1 MPDWSGIGEEIKK
14 TGSTFDVIRRQYIKQ
29 LSEHTNRNV
38 IIYYSGWLQKNI
50 EGIDVND
57 ADKNGFMTVI
67 HGLNKKKGLDLIL
80 HTPGGNTAATESIVD
95 YLRSVFGTNIR
106 AFIPQLAMSAGTMI
120 ACSCK
125 EIFMGLQSSLGPID
139 PQLGGIPAH
148 GLVEEFNR
156 AHNEI
161 KKAVFDANSN
171 PQNINLLAEY
181 QAKIATWQPIISKYN
196 PTLIGECE
204 KAIAW
209 SHDMVESWLRS
220 GMFENDDNKEN
231 KIKKI
236 LTELCDHS
244 VSKSHARHLPIKKCQ
259 DIGLKVI
266 SLESDNTLQDL
277 VLSIHHSCIHT
288 LSGTQ
293 AFKIIENQ
301 NGIAFIQQ
309 GQQVTN
315 VIMGR

>member
-1 MPDWSGIGEEIKK
+1 
-14 TGSTFDVIRRQYIKQ
+14 
-29 LSEHTNRNV
+29 
-38 IIYYSGWLQKNI
+38 
-50 EGIDVND
+50 
-57 ADKNGFMTVI
+57 
-67 HGLNKKKGLDLIL
+67 
-80 HTPGGNTAATESIVD
+80 
-95 YLRSVFGTNIR
+95 
-106 AFIPQLAMSAGTMI
+106 
-120 ACSCK
+120 
-125 EIFMGLQSSLGPID
+125 MG
-139 PQLGGIPAH
+139 
-148 GLVEEFNR
+148 
-156 AHNEI
+156 
-161 KKAVFDANSN
+161 K
-171 PQNINLLAEY
+171 
-181 QAKIATWQPIISKYN
+181 
-196 PTLIGECE
+196 
-204 KAIAW
+204 
-209 SHDMVESWLRS
+209 SWLKS
-220 GMFENDDNKEN
+220 GMFADDDDKEN
-231 KIKKI
+231 KIEKI